1 MFRLLP
7 RERRNAHLRNAR
19 KLANQRSP
27 ARKSARLSAA
37 RKSPE
42 AEVDLP
48 SQPRRRLLRRKLP
61 QRRKPRRL
69 RQEGLPEE
77 ESHPEEVP
85 EKVRKSDQAKIR
97 SAADR

>member
-7 RERRNAHLRNAR
+7 SLRVRLRNAR
-19 KLANQRSP
+19 LSANQRSP
-27 ARKSARLSAA
+27 ARKSARPSAA

-42 AEVDLP
+42 AEVDPP

-61 QRRKPRRL
+61 QRRKPRKV
-69 RQEGLPEE
+69 RQEGLLEE

-85 EKVRKSDQAKIR
+85 EKVRKSDQLKRR